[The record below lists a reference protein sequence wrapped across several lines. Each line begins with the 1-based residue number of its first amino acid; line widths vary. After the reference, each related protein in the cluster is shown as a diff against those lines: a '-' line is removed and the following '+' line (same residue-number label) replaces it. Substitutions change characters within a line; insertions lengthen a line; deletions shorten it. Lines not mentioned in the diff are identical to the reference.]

1 MKRVSEQSRG
11 ERTRQAIL
19 KSATQAFR
27 DRGYE
32 GATTADVALGAK
44 VSEATIFNHYG
55 SKSGLLLEVM
65 ESYYR
70 KTLLELEA
78 AVCGQGGNEQ
88 QLRVMVRFWV
98 LRVVHDW
105 NLARVFSQH
114 GRFSDDLQVVKSY
127 RELSRGLTGRVLAV
141 LQNLRAEGKIRED
154 LPLYLLRD
162 VIFGAGEHIAL
173 GAAIRPRSQAELEL
187 AAEQIVELILAGSK
201 PSESSGVTLAS
212 LEAKLDQVLQRL
224 PGA

>member
-1 MKRVSEQSRG
+1 MKRSSEQTRG

-19 KSATQAFR
+19 ASATQAFR

-32 GATTADVALGAK
+32 RATTADVAQGAK

-70 KTLLELEA
+70 DTLLELEEA
-78 AVCGQGGNEQ
+78 IRGQGGPEQ

-98 LRVVHDW
+98 LRVVKDW
-105 NLARVFSQH
+105 SLARVFSQH
-114 GRFSDDLQVVKSY
+114 GRFSDDPQVVTSY

-141 LQNLRAEGKIRED
+141 LQNLRTEGKIGD
-154 LPLYLLRD
+154 DIPLYLLRD

-173 GAAIRPRSQAELEL
+173 GAAIRPRSQAELER
-187 AAEQIVELILAGSK
+187 AGEQIVGLILAGSK
-201 PSESSGVTLAS
+201 PSEKSEASLAS

-224 PGA
+224 PEA